1 MPETH
6 LRIQR
11 TAGYGGLAAL
21 LCGLV
26 LIWHDGRQPVAAAAD
41 SFHSAAGAISQS
53 PSPVLLAGGAL
64 LFFGVVTLCLAAG
77 IFLMRRILAVRPL
90 RVVPWILAAL
100 ALALFLAGAGLKIWD
115 TLQPVPLGWFAYEP
129 LTRTAVLA
137 GHLPGGRCRSAAD
150 GTGAGSIRNGQRRL
164 DGEARRPAP
173 ALEQRVAVRFDQLR
187 RVVAH
192 IADSV
197 VDLMHGP
204 F

>member
-115 TLQPVPLGWFAYEP
+115 TLQPVPLDWFAYEP
-129 LTRTAVLA
+129 LTHAQLSSLA
-137 GHLPGGRCRSAAD
+137 TSPAGVAA
-150 GTGAGSIRNGQRRL
+150 RRL
-164 DGEARRPAP
+164 MGLGLAVFAMANGAWMVQHAARH
-173 ALEQRVAVRFDQLR
+173 QR
-187 RVVAH
+187 
-192 IADSV
+192 
-197 VDLMHGP
+197 
-204 F
+204 

>member
-77 IFLMRRILAVRPL
+77 IFLMRRILAVRTL

-100 ALALFLAGAGLKIWD
+100 VGSFSRGVVLSDTLLAAPSPFYVVAISGELLDTTRDPTPAVIVCTAVAGAWALLGLGLLESASLRCRRIIREHEQALA
-115 TLQPVPLGWFAYEP
+115 E
-129 LTRTAVLA
+129 
-137 GHLPGGRCRSAAD
+137 
-150 GTGAGSIRNGQRRL
+150 
-164 DGEARRPAP
+164 GEAFLRAEDEGRAAPPPA
-173 ALEQRVAVRFDQLR
+173 
-187 RVVAH
+187 
-192 IADSV
+192 S
-197 VDLMHGP
+197 
-204 F
+204 